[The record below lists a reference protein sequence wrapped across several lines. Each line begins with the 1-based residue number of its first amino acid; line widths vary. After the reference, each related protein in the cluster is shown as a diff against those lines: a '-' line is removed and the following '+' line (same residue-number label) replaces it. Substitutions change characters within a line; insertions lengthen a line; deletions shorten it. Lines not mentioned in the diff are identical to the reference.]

1 MNRASITKSG
11 ILKQASEG
19 LNQGIPEVWADPRSS
34 IVGHP
39 RASDFGG
46 QELRS
51 ALPQILTQTQAKKRS
66 DDDNPSFPEMAVC
79 SLIQL

>member
-1 MNRASITKSG
+1 VNRASITKSG

-19 LNQGIPEVWADPRSS
+19 LNQGVPEVWAEPKSS

-46 QELRS
+46 QVIRR
-51 ALPQILTQTQAKKRS
+51 AQRQILVQPQAKKRS
-66 DDDNPSFPEMAVC
+66 DDDNLSFPDLTGY
-79 SLIQL
+79 SLIEL